1 MTRPA
6 NQFLR
11 GQSVYTCR
19 CCSRQTRQTGR
30 GDNDGIELCAEC
42 YDLSGWE
49 NQFMD
54 GRQPD
59 DVSDDE
65 LRQMAETYNA
75 LLAKAP
81 PALRPTIEKAWL
93 GVFKAFGLEEVA

>member
-1 MTRPA
+1 MSRPA

-19 CCSRQTRQTGR
+19 CCTRQTRQTGR
-30 GDNDGIELCAEC
+30 GDNDNVDLCAEC
-42 YDLSGWE
+42 YDLAGWE

-59 DVSDDE
+59 DVHGDE
-65 LRQMAETYNA
+65 LHQMVELYNF
-75 LLAKAP
+75 LLTKAP
-81 PALRPTIEKAWL
+81 RATVEKAWL
-93 GVFKAFGLEEVA
+93 GMFKAFGIEENE